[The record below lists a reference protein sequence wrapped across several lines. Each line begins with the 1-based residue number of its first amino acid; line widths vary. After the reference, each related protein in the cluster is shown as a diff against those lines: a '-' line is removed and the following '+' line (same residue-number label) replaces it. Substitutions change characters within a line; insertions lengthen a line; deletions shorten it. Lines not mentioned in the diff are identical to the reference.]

1 VQTTYVLAVALS
13 AAAFVST
20 LQAGVAF
27 ADEVLR
33 PGNDINCTNLTSP
46 GENADQ
52 LLSRYGS
59 QARIEELAD
68 TESEPFDGV
77 ALYPDDP
84 RLRIEIVPYAN
95 IRGNI
100 AGINL
105 TQKDSRW
112 TIFGMKIG
120 MTLEEATAANGEPLK
135 LTGFWQYPD
144 GSYSVFGDFKPGRL
158 DGGCRLA
165 VSLASPVP
173 LKAGDPLYGRDE
185 ILSNDP
191 DLMKRRPTVD
201 GLFIVW
207 DRPIEQ

>member
-1 VQTTYVLAVALS
+1 MKTMYLLAVALS

-20 LQAGVAF
+20 LQPEVAF
-27 ADEVLR
+27 ADEMLR

-46 GENADQ
+46 SENADQ

-77 ALYPDDP
+77 ALYPDNP
-84 RLRIEIVPYAN
+84 HLRIEIVPYAN
-95 IRGNI
+95 IKGNI

-112 TIFGMKIG
+112 TMFGMKIG
-120 MTLEEATAANGEPLK
+120 MTLEDVTAANGEPLK

-144 GSYSVFGDFKPGRL
+144 SSYSVFGDFKPGRL

-191 DLMKRRPTVD
+191 GLLKRRPTVD
-201 GLFIVW
+201 GLFIRW
-207 DRPIEQ
+207 DRPIEE